1 VSTETNKVLDR
12 ALAVLRQFALRP
24 SGYTVPELT
33 AELGM
38 SKTTTRRFLQTLAGR
53 GFLDYDPDRQRYT
66 LGMLILGLSTG
77 LSQHNTLA
85 VAAQP
90 MLEGLQRESTETA
103 SLWIRVR
110 LEAICLS
117 SVESDRFIRAVS
129 PIGRSVPLHA
139 GCHAKAL
146 LAGLDDAELDD
157 YLKVAE
163 LAPLTSYTIT
173 SPVDLKNQVV
183 QIRTDGYAESRGEVN
198 ADGVGVAAP
207 IANPAGRVVASLS
220 ITAPGHRVDKDRLRS
235 FVPLVREAAAEA
247 SRRVFGSGLSNA

>member
-24 SGYTVPELT
+24 NGYTVPELT

-38 SKTTTRRFLQTLAGR
+38 SKTTTRRFLQTLAGQ

-77 LSQHNTLA
+77 LSQQNTLA

-90 MLEGLQRESTETA
+90 MLEALQRESTETA

-146 LAGLDDAELDD
+146 LAGLDDPELDD
-157 YLKVAE
+157 YFKVAE
-163 LAPLTSYTIT
+163 LAQLTSYTIT
-173 SPVDLKNQVV
+173 SPVDLKKQVA

-207 IANPAGRVVASLS
+207 ITNPAGRVVASLS
-220 ITAPGHRVDKDRLRS
+220 VTAPGHRVDQDRLRS
-235 FVPLVREAAAEA
+235 FVPMVREAAAEA
-247 SRRVFGSGLSNA
+247 GRRVFGSAPNNA